1 MGSDAPT
8 TQLSLTGTA
17 KARETT
23 RVLAIALPK
32 LGLAGVKHPQLLHQR
47 PETLYAHACSRPCCS
62 PSPSGCS
69 PWCLRILPCCRRRS
83 RPSGRTASQPAP
95 MLNLVEATVIPAV
108 LKLPLLLS
116 MQPDTIAANLLR
128 NVASSVSRR
137 ALARATL
144 RAPSLLVPRLTAA
157 SLWGGVASFQK
168 FAGVMVPTAQPAP
181 VPEVGSYQPQP
192 NLVAP
197 L

>member
-1 MGSDAPT
+1 
-8 TQLSLTGTA
+8 
-17 KARETT
+17 
-23 RVLAIALPK
+23 
-32 LGLAGVKHPQLLHQR
+32 
-47 PETLYAHACSRPCCS
+47 
-62 PSPSGCS
+62 
-69 PWCLRILPCCRRRS
+69 
-83 RPSGRTASQPAP
+83 